1 MDTPKTDRRMDLAM
15 GLGAPECP
23 VDVTVIFPAYNEGEN
38 VEGSYKQVLQVLDP
52 LDLSYEIIFVDDG
65 STDDTWA
72 RINELGGKDGR
83 VRGVRHRRNYGKA
96 SALANGFEYARG
108 ELIVTSDADMQYDPN
123 DVVRLIEKARSG
135 YDVVSAYKVIRRDP
149 LERRLPSK
157 FFNYFVRST
166 TGVRLH
172 DMNAGLKVYRQNAAR
187 DTIRYGYGELHRFFI
202 VLAARAG
209 YSVAE
214 VPVESLP
221 RTNGHSKYG
230 AERYLRGALDYLT
243 AIFLSGFAERPL
255 HLFGTGGVWALGL
268 SLLSLA
274 AAAFAAL
281 WPGASAFAVPLLV
294 IATGFGAVTVGLF
307 SVGLLAEM
315 INNLGRDTSGLNKVA
330 QVMHVDRRSSQLLAP
345 AVRVERRNHDIDPD
359 HG

>member
-1 MDTPKTDRRMDLAM
+1 MKTPSTDRRMDLAM

-23 VDVTVIFPAYNEGEN
+23 VDVTVIFPAYNEGDN
-38 VEGSYKQVLQVLDP
+38 VDGSYRQVLQVLDP

-72 RINELGGKDGR
+72 RINALGAKDGR
-83 VRGVRHRRNYGKA
+83 VRALRHRRNYGKA
-96 SALANGFEYARG
+96 SALANGFTYARG
-108 ELIVTSDADMQYDPN
+108 ELIVTTDADMQYDPH
-123 DVVRLIEKARSG
+123 DVVRLIEKAREG

-157 FFNYFVRST
+157 IFNFVVRSI

-202 VLAARAG
+202 VLAARSG

-230 AERYLRGALDYLT
+230 AERYLRGALDFLT

-255 HLFGTGGVWALGL
+255 HLFGK
-268 SLLSLA
+268 
-274 AAAFAAL
+274 AAFLTTGASVVLLGGAVVAAL
-281 WPGASAFAVPLLV
+281 VGGMHAWIAPLLIV
-294 IATGFGAVTVGLF
+294 AGGLGVVAVQMLI
-307 SVGLLAEM
+307 VGLLAEM
-315 INNLGRDTSGLNKVA
+315 INNLGRDSSGLGKVS
-330 QVMHVDRRSSQLLAP
+330 QVMHVDRRTSQMLAP
-345 AVRVERRNHDIDPD
+345 SVRVERRNHDSTLDI
-359 HG
+359 